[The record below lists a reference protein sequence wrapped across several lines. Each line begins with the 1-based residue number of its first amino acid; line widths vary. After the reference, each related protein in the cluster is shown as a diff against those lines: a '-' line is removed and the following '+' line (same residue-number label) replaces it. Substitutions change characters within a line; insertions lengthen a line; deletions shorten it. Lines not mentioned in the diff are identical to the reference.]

1 MRDISLP
8 APLTSGN
15 LCPDC
20 GGTGA
25 DAEKTRAAYKSGHL
39 SKSSGGHIR
48 CWTCNG
54 NGLDPAAYFH
64 TTARSR
70 PAVSVVRG
78 NDLYFPDGNEN
89 GDHYEPLWI
98 ASWGD
103 ATRVHGRTPFT
114 ALLRA
119 ARKHRAAGA

>member
-8 APLTSGN
+8 APLTSGH

-25 DAEKTRAAYKSGHL
+25 DAAKTKAAYKSGQL
-39 SKSSGGHIR
+39 SRSSGGYIR
-48 CWTCNG
+48 CWACNG
-54 NGLDPAAYFH
+54 NGLDPAAYFR
-64 TTARSR
+64 TTARPR

-78 NDLYFPDGNEN
+78 NDLYFPDGNEK
-89 GDHYEPLWI
+89 GDYHEPLWI
-98 ASWGD
+98 ASWGE

-119 ARKHRAAGA
+119 ARKHRAASA